1 MTSPTKRSLERVFIL
16 AISLILIST
25 PAHAY
30 HPKQIES
37 YVKHVYKEKNSCVP
51 RSYLAK
57 QIAEAD
63 GYTCEYWTTAD
74 GSHRFLKLEK
84 DGKQYEILR

>member
-1 MTSPTKRSLERVFIL
+1 MSK
-16 AISLILIST
+16 LIIIALTLLCSN
-25 PAHAY
+25 AHAY

-37 YVKHVYKEKNSCVP
+37 YVKNVHKEKNSCVP

-74 GSHRFLKLEK
+74 GSHRFLKMEK
-84 DGKQYEILR
+84 EGKRYEILR

>member
-1 MTSPTKRSLERVFIL
+1 MKVLFL
-16 AISLILIST
+16 LILLT
-25 PAHAY
+25 TNAHAY

-37 YVKHVYKEKNSCVP
+37 YVKNVYKKKNSCVP

-63 GYTCEYWTTAD
+63 GYTCEYWTVD
-74 GSHRFLKLEK
+74 YGDKSHRFLKLEK
-84 DGKQYEILR
+84 DGQRYEILR